1 MNIYLVR
8 HSEAEPTSQLKKDS
22 ERELTQV
29 GTKLIESAATR
40 WKPFITNFEY
50 IFTSPFKRAVQ
61 TAEIIASVTGTKNE
75 IIIDKSLSPGSN
87 AEAIILIS
95 NTFEADEIVFVGHQ
109 PDISFIISQFISSY
123 DVNLKISPVT
133 ICKISFKGK
142 PKPGKGKLEFLFPP
156 PK

>member
-22 ERELTQV
+22 ERELTQS
-29 GTKLIESAATR
+29 GISLIESAANA
-40 WKPFITNFEY
+40 WKSLISNSEY

-95 NTFEADEIVFVGHQ
+95 NTFEANEIVLVGHQ
-109 PDISFIISQFISSY
+109 PDISFITSQFISSY
-123 DVNLKISPVT
+123 DVNLKISPAT
-133 ICKISFKGK
+133 ICKISFKGI